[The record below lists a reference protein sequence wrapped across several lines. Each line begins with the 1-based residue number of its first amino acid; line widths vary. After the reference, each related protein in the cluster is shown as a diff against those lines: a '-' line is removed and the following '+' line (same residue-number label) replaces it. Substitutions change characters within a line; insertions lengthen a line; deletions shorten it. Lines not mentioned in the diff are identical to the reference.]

1 MASYLVEVY
10 SIDEAF
16 AMLRG
21 EPHELVRVGREIKA
35 AVARHVGLPV
45 CVGIAPTTGI
55 DEYFRVAYYL
65 PGWRSRSSLT
75 RRDTGVPIA
84 PMAEREES

>member
-1 MASYLVEVY
+1 MRIY

-16 AMLRG
+16 LGVKGTPESLLAL
-21 EPHELVRVGREIKA
+21 GRAIKA
-35 AVARHVGLPV
+35 AAARNIGVPV
-45 CVGIAPTTGI
+45 CVGIATTTGI

-84 PMAEREES
+84 ERVTILVCAHY